1 MLMQTGR
8 FLWTDTTAIFMKNKL
23 IVVCRWGNCHG
34 KGEGVIRNTTGDKL
48 DLFILQP
55 LGLFYIFAIYK
66 REEMK

>member
-1 MLMQTGR
+1 MQTGSL
-8 FLWTDTTAIFMKNKL
+8 LWTDTTPIFMNNKL

-55 LGLFYIFAIYK
+55 LGLFCIFAIYK
-66 REEMK
+66 PEEMK